1 MLALLR
7 GRCGVAAGVA
17 IICYYVAA
25 CICVY
30 DTYMCIYIYIK
41 DEKGERRFE
50 VCLQRFAELVVCE
63 DLRPTGGGITCDS
76 INEAGWRCC
85 AD

>member
-1 MLALLR
+1 MLLQVLR
-7 GRCGVAAGVA
+7 S
-17 IICYYVAA
+17 YV
-25 CICVY
+25 ITLPHVY
-30 DTYMCIYIYIK
+30 VYMIHTCMYIYIYIK